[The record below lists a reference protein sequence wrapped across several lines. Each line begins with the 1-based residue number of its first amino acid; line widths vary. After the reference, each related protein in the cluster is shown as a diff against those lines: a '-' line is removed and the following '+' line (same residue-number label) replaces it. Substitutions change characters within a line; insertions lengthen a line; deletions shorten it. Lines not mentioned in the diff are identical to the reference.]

1 MFIDDSYLQGATK
14 EQCNQNV
21 NATINLLISL
31 GFTIHTKKSGVEPAQ
46 SIKFLGFVIIFTT
59 MSVKINADKSKNM
72 LNKIE
77 TFPSNLPPKITA
89 LVSVNGTPPPYS

>member
-1 MFIDDSYLQGATK
+1 
-14 EQCNQNV
+14 
-21 NATINLLISL
+21 
-31 GFTIHTKKSGVEPAQ
+31 
-46 SIKFLGFVIIFTT
+46 